1 MALSSR
7 SRRDVADAHAP
18 LAPIQFRLEGRE
30 EQFTTDDGRRLTG
43 RGYVIC
49 DAKTGAPLG
58 EDDFFFRIG
67 GGIVCDLVAAER
79 HLSQLQS
86 RAFGPGHSLAL
97 VAAAAADGDAPTIEV
112 RDAGRTVV
120 VGQLP
125 PDVADAVHFYGTET
139 YGSAFCLWEWRAES
153 GTRFALRLLL
163 APGWTVEEV
172 PEEPPPEE

>member
-7 SRRDVADAHAP
+7 SRRNMAGADAP

-30 EQFTTDDGRRLTG
+30 EHVTTDDGRGLTG
-43 RGYVIC
+43 RGYLIC
-49 DAKTGAPLG
+49 DARTGAPLG

-79 HLSQLQS
+79 HVSQLQA
-86 RAFGPGHSLAL
+86 RAFGPGRTLAL
-97 VAAAAADGDAPTIEV
+97 VAAPAVGGNAPVIEV
-112 RDAGRTVV
+112 RDAGGNVA

-139 YGSAFCLWEWRAES
+139 YGSAFCLWEWRS
-153 GTRFALRLLL
+153 DTGTRFALRLLL
-163 APGWTVEEV
+163 APGWTVEELA
-172 PEEPPPEE
+172 EEPAPQD